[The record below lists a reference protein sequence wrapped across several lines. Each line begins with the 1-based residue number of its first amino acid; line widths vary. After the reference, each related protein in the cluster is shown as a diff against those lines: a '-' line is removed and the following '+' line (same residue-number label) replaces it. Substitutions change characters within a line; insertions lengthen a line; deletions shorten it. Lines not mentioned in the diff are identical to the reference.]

1 MHDICEPAAPAA
13 ATGLRERKKAARRA
27 ALISS
32 SHDLVCELGLDAVT
46 VDMICDRVGVSQRTF
61 FNYFDSKVDA
71 VLGITAWVIDPD
83 AAEQF
88 AGGGPTGTLLHDC
101 AALASGQ
108 LTDFPIDLDRM
119 AQIMALVQREPTLLV
134 RQIAWFEERCGMV
147 ESLVARRNGAD
158 EAGPAEKSTAMV
170 VMLIVRSALTHW
182 ASAGRTEPP
191 VTYLPVVVAELRAL
205 FATD

>member
-1 MHDICEPAAPAA
+1 MHDICEPAAPTAPI
-13 ATGLRERKKAARRA
+13 GLRERKKAARRA
-27 ALISS
+27 ALVSA

-71 VLGITAWVIDPD
+71 VLGITPWVVDPE
-83 AAEQF
+83 AAERF
-88 AGGGPTGTLLHDC
+88 AAGGPTGTLLLDC

-119 AQIMALVQREPTLLV
+119 GQIMVLVQREPQLLV
-134 RQIAWFEERCGMV
+134 RQMAWFEERCGLI
-147 ESLVARRNGAD
+147 EGLVARRNGAS

-170 VMLIVRSALTHW
+170 VMLIVRSTLTHW
-182 ASAGRTEPP
+182 AGAGRTEPP